1 MIETT
6 DIYRLLTAL
15 YGSPT
20 NDAVIQELLK
30 LASRYQGRRPQ
41 PKQSGLS
48 QKDSFLI
55 TYPDQLR
62 EPGSAP
68 LSSLAQF
75 CSQHLQNIVS
85 CVHILPFFPSSSDDG
100 FSVIDYFQVDPE
112 DGGWQD
118 ISSLQQ
124 NFRLMLDGVFN
135 HVSAQ
140 SAWFQAFLKD
150 DPSFKDFFIV
160 IADSPDL
167 SQVVRPRA
175 LPLLTRFETPSGS
188 KQVWTTFSADQI
200 DLNYKNPQVLLKIL
214 DVLLFYASQGAEFI
228 RLDAIAYLWK
238 ETGTTCIHLPQTH
251 QLIQLFRAVL
261 KQLAPQ
267 VFLIT
272 ETNVPHTENLSYFG
286 NGQNE
291 AQLVYNFALPPLL
304 LDAFQHSSGC
314 RLSEWAA
321 DLALPSYKVT
331 FFNFLA
337 SHDGIG
343 LNPVRGILPEA
354 DMIALVEQTLRY
366 GGFVSYKSNSDG
378 SQSPYELNINYFDAL
393 SDPTGTE
400 SLELQV
406 QRFIAA
412 HAVLLSLVGVPA
424 IYFHSLFG
432 SRSWRDGVL
441 QTGHNRTINRQKLE
455 RIELEKQLLDPQSL
469 SSQVINQLSH
479 LLQVRASSPAF
490 DPYGSQQVLACGDP
504 FFALLRSSPVDN
516 HQVLCLINLS
526 AKQQIAHLPT
536 TLQTGRELTSGLAIA
551 GVHSIQLQP
560 YQVCWIQIMP

>member
-1 MIETT
+1 
-6 DIYRLLTAL
+6 
-15 YGSPT
+15 
-20 NDAVIQELLK
+20 
-30 LASRYQGRRPQ
+30 
-41 PKQSGLS
+41 
-48 QKDSFLI
+48 
-55 TYPDQLR
+55 
-62 EPGSAP
+62 
-68 LSSLAQF
+68 
-75 CSQHLQNIVS
+75 LQNIVS

-100 FSVIDYFQVDPE
+100 FSVIDSFQVDPE

-238 ETGTTCIHLPQTH
+238 EIGTTCIHLPQTH